1 MNSKALKQLLAN
13 SIEAGIA
20 QHQTAIA
27 KNNAK
32 EQNGLAKLSQT
43 LGGQDPALTGAGGN
57 LSAGSATTE
66 VPNLARAE
74 KRPGEG
80 NLEKW
85 TKLKAGPLASDF
97 SKDKKAKKNNT
108 RAEYESS
115 KVEKG
120 ALMDSLTKP
129 GLQGKAPSLM
139 GKVKS
144 GVSTGIVNA
153 KQKLGIGRNEFG
165 KGALPDV
172 EKTMSDSG
180 GAGARAAVKAS
191 GSPINKDEMDAGN
204 NCPMCSGPAEPLG
217 VLGNT
222 LHLLCRNCGSHSTT
236 IVEENT
242 ERKENAGP
250 TVAKGEKNWA
260 KMTPAEKDESN
271 KRTSKEDKAVYDADL
286 KDRISSKPFKV
297 AVNKSEPLA
306 TMRTTKAKGISGLP
320 APKSKM
326 VVKAE
331 FKTPSQAE
339 YPKAEGK
346 YQANDEIS
354 DAPHTNW
361 SKVNSSLVGKK
372 IPSVNKGIRRIAK
385 EEISPIKEV
394 PMTRLV
400 TAEKVNGAK
409 GIGDE
414 KVPAAIKTD
423 GSGDITK
430 GKSLEKGSLP
440 MIPGKGV
447 ANKNKYL
454 GYLSSLKFSPN
465 TAYANPTG
473 AKTVQTLNAPEPQ
486 VLHPSDKVAKGALVD
501 HIKAAS
507 AKAGVNVKDVLGY
520 KPPKPPKTLQ
530 VAKPAPTPNFNKS
543 SIPMVGVAREA
554 AIKTGK
560 PVIPGRPMV
569 TKLTGGVQG
578 QIAAQKKPLIPMVNA
593 GVVAKAMVDGE
604 WQPNGQAE
612 STHQK
617 ILKQHGAK
625 ALKEAVKNIQ
635 DKKKVTKAE
644 WGNTGKSWAGIK
656 VNPANKPGV
665 IRHDGGTSPSN
676 PPTKVTK
683 AESPAAK
690 PITKSPSSGP
700 AGKVSTP
707 KPTSNLAP
715 RAPKL

>member
-32 EQNGLAKLSQT
+32 EQNGLAKLSKT

-74 KRPGEG
+74 FSAGKDGRYRRGEG
-80 NLEKW
+80 LVGTIATRIRPEFKRV
-85 TKLKAGPLASDF
+85 A
-97 SKDKKAKKNNT
+97 AKKNNT
-108 RAEYESS
+108 RAEFEAS

-120 ALMDSLTKP
+120 A
-129 GLQGKAPSLM
+129 
-139 GKVKS
+139 
-144 GVSTGIVNA
+144 
-153 KQKLGIGRNEFG
+153 
-165 KGALPDV
+165 
-172 EKTMSDSG
+172 MSDSG

-191 GSPINKDEMDAGN
+191 GSPINKDEMDSGN

-217 VLGNT
+217 VLGNM

-501 HIKAAS
+501 HIKASS

-520 KPPKPPKTLQ
+520 KPPKTLQ

-625 ALKEAVKNIQ
+625 DLKEAVKNIQ

>member
-32 EQNGLAKLSQT
+32 EQNGLAKLSKT

-66 VPNLARAE
+66 VTNLARAE

-326 VVKAE
+326 VVK
-331 FKTPSQAE
+331 
-339 YPKAEGK
+339 G
-346 YQANDEIS
+346 EI
-354 DAPHTNW
+354 
-361 SKVNSSLVGKK
+361 K
-372 IPSVNKGIRRIAK
+372 K

-400 TAEKVNGAK
+400 TAEKVNGAR

-465 TAYANPTG
+465 TAYANTTG
-473 AKTVQTLNAPEPQ
+473 AKPVQ
-486 VLHPSDKVAKGALVD
+486 
-501 HIKAAS
+501 
-507 AKAGVNVKDVLGY
+507 
-520 KPPKPPKTLQ
+520 
-530 VAKPAPTPNFNKS
+530 
-543 SIPMVGVAREA
+543 R
-554 AIKTGK
+554 
-560 PVIPGRPMV
+560 
-569 TKLTGGVQG
+569 
-578 QIAAQKKPLIPMVNA
+578 
-593 GVVAKAMVDGE
+593 
-604 WQPNGQAE
+604 
-612 STHQK
+612 
-617 ILKQHGAK
+617 
-625 ALKEAVKNIQ
+625 
-635 DKKKVTKAE
+635 
-644 WGNTGKSWAGIK
+644 
-656 VNPANKPGV
+656 
-665 IRHDGGTSPSN
+665 
-676 PPTKVTK
+676 
-683 AESPAAK
+683 
-690 PITKSPSSGP
+690 
-700 AGKVSTP
+700 
-707 KPTSNLAP
+707 
-715 RAPKL
+715 

>member
-1 MNSKALKQLLAN
+1 
-13 SIEAGIA
+13 
-20 QHQTAIA
+20 
-27 KNNAK
+27 
-32 EQNGLAKLSQT
+32 
-43 LGGQDPALTGAGGN
+43 
-57 LSAGSATTE
+57 
-66 VPNLARAE
+66 
-74 KRPGEG
+74 
-80 NLEKW
+80 
-85 TKLKAGPLASDF
+85 
-97 SKDKKAKKNNT
+97 
-108 RAEYESS
+108 
-115 KVEKG
+115 
-120 ALMDSLTKP
+120 
-129 GLQGKAPSLM
+129 
-139 GKVKS
+139 
-144 GVSTGIVNA
+144 
-153 KQKLGIGRNEFG
+153 
-165 KGALPDV
+165 
-172 EKTMSDSG
+172 
-180 GAGARAAVKAS
+180 
-191 GSPINKDEMDAGN
+191 
-204 NCPMCSGPAEPLG
+204 
-217 VLGNT
+217 
-222 LHLLCRNCGSHSTT
+222 
-236 IVEENT
+236 
-242 ERKENAGP
+242 
-250 TVAKGEKNWA
+250 
-260 KMTPAEKDESN
+260 
-271 KRTSKEDKAVYDADL
+271 
-286 KDRISSKPFKV
+286 
-297 AVNKSEPLA
+297 
-306 TMRTTKAKGISGLP
+306 
-320 APKSKM
+320 
-326 VVKAE
+326 
-331 FKTPSQAE
+331 
-339 YPKAEGK
+339 
-346 YQANDEIS
+346 
-354 DAPHTNW
+354 
-361 SKVNSSLVGKK
+361 
-372 IPSVNKGIRRIAK
+372 
-385 EEISPIKEV
+385 
-394 PMTRLV
+394 
-400 TAEKVNGAK
+400 
-409 GIGDE
+409 
-414 KVPAAIKTD
+414 
-423 GSGDITK
+423 
-430 GKSLEKGSLP
+430 

-501 HIKAAS
+501 HIKASS

-520 KPPKPPKTLQ
+520 KPPKTLQ

-543 SIPMVGVAREA
+543 NIPMTGFAREA
-554 AIKTGK
+554 AIKTGR

-578 QIAAQKKPLIPMVNA
+578 QIAAQKKPLIPMVNT

-625 ALKEAVKNIQ
+625 DLKEAVKNIQ

>member
-1 MNSKALKQLLAN
+1 MTNKDFNQKLAK
-13 SIEAGIA
+13 SIKDGIER
-20 QHQTAIA
+20 HQATIA

-32 EQNGLAKLSQT
+32 EQSGLARLGKT
-43 LGGQDPALTGAGGN
+43 LGGQSPELTGAGGN

-74 KRPGEG
+74 FSAGKDGRYRRGEG
-80 NLEKW
+80 LVGTIATRIRPEFKRV
-85 TKLKAGPLASDF
+85 A
-97 SKDKKAKKNNT
+97 AKKNNT
-108 RAEYESS
+108 RAEFEAS

-120 ALMDSLTKP
+120 A
-129 GLQGKAPSLM
+129 
-139 GKVKS
+139 
-144 GVSTGIVNA
+144 
-153 KQKLGIGRNEFG
+153 
-165 KGALPDV
+165 
-172 EKTMSDSG
+172 MSDSG

-191 GSPINKDEMDAGN
+191 GSPINKDEMDSGN

-217 VLGNT
+217 VLGNM

-326 VVKAE
+326 VVK
-331 FKTPSQAE
+331 
-339 YPKAEGK
+339 G
-346 YQANDEIS
+346 EI
-354 DAPHTNW
+354 
-361 SKVNSSLVGKK
+361 K
-372 IPSVNKGIRRIAK
+372 K

-414 KVPAAIKTD
+414 KVPEAIKTD

-501 HIKAAS
+501 HIKASS

-520 KPPKPPKTLQ
+520 KPPKTLQ

-543 SIPMVGVAREA
+543 NIPMTGFAREA
-554 AIKTGK
+554 AIKTGR

-578 QIAAQKKPLIPMVNA
+578 QIAAQKKPLIPMVNT

-625 ALKEAVKNIQ
+625 DLKEAVKNIQ